1 MHRESVYSLCM
12 ASKTISLE
20 IDAYERLKAARLHYE
35 SFSQTI
41 RRIVPPP
48 ARLARELLSKAK
60 SGKWGKE
67 VEWDRVEKAYISRRQ
82 SPRR

>member
-1 MHRESVYSLCM
+1 M

-20 IDAYERLKAARLHYE
+20 TDAYERLKAARLHYE

-60 SGKWGKE
+60 SGKWGKG
-67 VEWDRVEKAYISRRQ
+67 VEWDRVEKAYTSRRQ